1 MNIEHNSVSLLC
13 FVEEL
18 YVGPVGR
25 HSCELIEYLEAIDGV
40 SKIKDGCNPATW
52 MLEVSTTAQELALG
66 VDFTEIYKNAELFK
80 RNKAMI
86 AELSV
91 PRPGTKDLFY
101 PTQYSQFPRSVC
113 SVSLETTVVVLAST
127 QQDLTNVMGSMYEA
141 CLFLGIQNASV
152 VQPVVDVE

>member
-1 MNIEHNSVSLLC
+1 MFLRSQRIVDYSDRLTDHLEIILINKSPMLLFLIYICLLILMPTVTHNP
-13 FVEEL
+13 L

-113 SVSLETTVVVLAST
+113 SVSLETTVVVLA
-127 QQDLTNVMGSMYEA
+127 
-141 CLFLGIQNASV
+141 
-152 VQPVVDVE
+152 

>member
-1 MNIEHNSVSLLC
+1 
-13 FVEEL
+13 
-18 YVGPVGR
+18 
-25 HSCELIEYLEAIDGV
+25 
-40 SKIKDGCNPATW
+40 

-113 SVSLETTVVVLAST
+113 SVSLETTVVVLA
-127 QQDLTNVMGSMYEA
+127 
-141 CLFLGIQNASV
+141 
-152 VQPVVDVE
+152 